1 MLSYNEIVENIRRA
15 NGYWQSN
22 VGPAQETN
30 GVPVPFWDTA
40 AYHTGNMEAYFTLE
54 DEAYRRYSQEW
65 AEHNGWW
72 GHPTKADPGEWT
84 FGYSQDPNS
93 KAALFGDW
101 QTCFQTYLDLYAL
114 DPDPKKIE
122 RAKFVCDYQLSTG
135 ENGYWWWA
143 DALYMVM
150 PVYIKL
156 FLTFGD
162 TKYLDALYRF
172 FKFAKELM
180 YDGEDGMPT
189 PVGGEFRH
197 LFYRDGS
204 YVGSE
209 INGTKNFWAR
219 GDGWVFAGLAKVL
232 NEMPEDYE
240 HYGYFKRTYL
250 EMAPA
255 VIACQKVDGE
265 GRGFWTQSMLADYPL
280 SEENPQGYETSG
292 TGFFTYGLFW
302 GLNYG
307 LLDGETYLPAAER
320 ALNYLS
326 KVALHPDGKVGYVQ
340 PIGSNATQATPRDC
354 TVNFGVG
361 AFLLAMC
368 EAARF
373 VNGTPA
379 NEAALRRFMWGKWAI
394 RAGSENYYCCAAGPL
409 RLPAPFVRDGE
420 LYIPAAAAKA
430 VLGADRDVPVRELGK
445 KAIPLRDGVVL
456 LSHKEKNF
464 CEKDGKIK
472 ELLLSKI
479 K

>member
-1 MLSYNEIVENIRRA
+1 MLNYDEIVENIRRA
-15 NGYWQSN
+15 NGYWQKN
-22 VGPAQETN
+22 FGPSQETN

-40 AYHTGNMEAYFTLE
+40 AYHTGNMEAYFTLG
-54 DEAYRRYSQEW
+54 DEAYRRYSETW

-72 GHPTKADPGEWT
+72 GHPTKSAPEEWT
-84 FGYSQDPNS
+84 FGYSQDPGS

-101 QTCFQTYLDLYAL
+101 QTCFQTYLDLYNLA
-114 DPDPKKIE
+114 PDPKKIE
-122 RAKFVCDYQLSTG
+122 RAKYVCDYQLSTG

-156 FLTFGD
+156 FLTFGE

-172 FKFAKELM
+172 FKYAKELM
-180 YDGEDGMPT
+180 YDGEDGMPA
-189 PVGGEFRH
+189 PVGGEFGH

-209 INGTKNFWAR
+209 INGVKNFWAR

-232 NEMPEDYE
+232 AEMPEDYE
-240 HYGYFKRTYL
+240 HYEYFKRTYL

-255 VIACQKVDGE
+255 IIACQKVDGE
-265 GRGFWTQSMLADYPL
+265 GNGFWTQSMLADYPL

-307 LLDGETYLPAAER
+307 LLDKAAYLPAAER

-326 KVALHPDGKVGYVQ
+326 KIALRPDGKVGYVQ
-340 PIGSNATQATPRDC
+340 PIGSNATQATPGDC

-368 EAARF
+368 EAARY
-373 VNGTPA
+373 VNGTPTG
-379 NEAALRRFMWGKWAI
+379 EAALRRFMWGKLALK
-394 RAGSENYYCCAAGPL
+394 AGGKKYYCGISGSL
-409 RLPAPFVRDGE
+409 ELDAPFERDGE
-420 LYIPAAAAKA
+420 LYIPANAAKIL
-430 VLGADRDVPVRELGK
+430 LGQDRDIAVSELRK
-445 KAIPLRDGVVL
+445 KVNLLDGGTIL
-456 LSHKEKNF
+456 LSHKSKNF

-472 ELLLSKI
+472 ELLLSKL